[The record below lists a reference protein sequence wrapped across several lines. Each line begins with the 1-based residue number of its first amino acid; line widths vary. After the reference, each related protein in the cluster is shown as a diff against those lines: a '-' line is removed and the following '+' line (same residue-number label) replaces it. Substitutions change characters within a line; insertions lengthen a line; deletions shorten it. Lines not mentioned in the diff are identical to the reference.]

1 MLLIETALFV
11 GLRLTIQTYIV
22 NGLSM
27 EPNYWQ
33 NKWIIINKLAYKIKA
48 PHRGDIIVFQPPIS
62 RTKLFIKRII
72 GLCSETVEI
81 KDATGYVHKT
91 DGDIIPLQEPHI
103 KELFLLTTLI
113 PLFRKTNLYD
123 G

>member
-1 MLLIETALFV
+1 
-11 GLRLTIQTYIV
+11 
-22 NGLSM
+22 M

-33 NKWIIINKLAYKIKA
+33 NEYIIINKLAYKIKA

-72 GLCSETVEI
+72 GLPGETVEI
-81 KDATGYVHKT
+81 KDATVYVHKT

-103 KELFLLTTLI
+103 KELFLLTTLV
-113 PLFRKTNLYD
+113 PLLRKTNTL
-123 G
+123 